1 MEWLLNP
8 WVISIIVVS
17 VVVGNIAAL
26 KYTANMKFGYKDK
39 VKYMYDKSR
48 REQELDE
55 LIEKQTANDKN
66 QELKNLKNHT

>member
-17 VVVGNIAAL
+17 VVAGNIAAL

-39 VKYMYDKSR
+39 VKYMYDKSK

-55 LIEKQTANDKN
+55 LIEKQAANDEN
-66 QELKNLKNHT
+66 QDLKKLKDQA

>member
-17 VVVGNIAAL
+17 VVVSNIAAL

-39 VKYMYDKSR
+39 VKYMYDKNK

-55 LIEKQTANDKN
+55 LIEKQAANDEN
-66 QELKNLKNHT
+66 QELKKLKDQA

>member
-26 KYTANMKFGYKDK
+26 KYTANMKFGHKDK

-66 QELKNLKNHT
+66 QDLKNLKKHT

>member
-55 LIEKQTANDKN
+55 LIEKQAANDENKD
-66 QELKNLKNHT
+66 LKNLKDQA